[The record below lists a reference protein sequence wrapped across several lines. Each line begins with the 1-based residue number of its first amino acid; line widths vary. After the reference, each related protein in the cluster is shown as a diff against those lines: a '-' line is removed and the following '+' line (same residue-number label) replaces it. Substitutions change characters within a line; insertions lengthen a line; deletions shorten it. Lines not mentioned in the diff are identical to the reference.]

1 VRCFSDAMYTSTS
14 FASVAEPD
22 SMVGLFWQRDRFYDR
37 AGRAISIAH
46 WAKLRGNCE
55 YRTIGEWCDGNG
67 FSRSYCLD
75 RVVRCPTRI
84 TGSLLRS
91 GLSITLAGLCRWS
104 SGESVPGMTTKSR
117 QLASNRWC
125 CALGEQ

>member
-1 VRCFSDAMYTSTS
+1 MRCFSDAMYTSTS

-67 FSRSYCLD
+67 S
-75 RVVRCPTRI
+75 VVRTVW
-84 TGSLLRS
+84 T
-91 GLSITLAGLCRWS
+91 GLSAARLGLP
-104 SGESVPGMTTKSR
+104 V
-117 QLASNRWC
+117 LY
-125 CALGEQ
+125 